1 MSKGPNKPLAGIRIL
16 DLTHMVSGP
25 FGGMVLADM
34 GAETIKVEPL
44 QGEGTRKWCEN
55 DPEMSID
62 GMGVYFMTLNRNKKS
77 VAIDLKT
84 PDGLELFYD
93 LVRVSDVVLNNFG
106 AGVPERLKID
116 FDSLSQVNPGI
127 ITCSITGYGSDGPDN
142 QRAAFDIVAQ
152 ATSGMMSVT
161 GTDVDHPVRTGTPV
175 ADIGAGIFAA
185 TGILAAIVERQ
196 TSGLGQHVDIS
207 MLDCQLSVLNYLVS
221 MYGFTGNDPVPMGNS
236 HIVHVPYNNY
246 VTADGFI
253 VIAVLTDS
261 FWQNLKKVL
270 CCEDLNDHR
279 FDSPAGRV
287 AHRDFIE
294 QKINE
299 ILPTQ
304 SSRHWLDRLRSYR
317 VPAGPV
323 NRMSEALQDP
333 QLLHRNMVI
342 DIKHPNGET
351 RKAAGNPIKMS
362 RSNEESFSPAPL
374 LGQDT
379 DEVLYSLLNYDAAR
393 IQDLKTKGVIG

>member
-1 MSKGPNKPLAGIRIL
+1 MSKSPNKPLTGIRVL

-25 FGGMVLADM
+25 FGGMVLADL
-34 GAETIKVEPL
+34 GAETIKIEPL

-55 DPEMSID
+55 DPEMSIE

-77 VAIDLKT
+77 VAIDLKS
-84 PDGLELFYD
+84 PEGLGVFHD

-106 AGVPERLKID
+106 AGVPERLNID
-116 FDSLSQVNPGI
+116 FESLSTINPGI

-142 QRAAFDIVAQ
+142 QRAAFDIVSQ

-161 GTDVDHPVRTGTPV
+161 GTDEDHPVRTGTPIG
-175 ADIGAGIFAA
+175 DIGAGIFAT

-196 TSGLGQHVDIS
+196 SSGLGQHVDIS

-221 MYGFTGNDPVPMGNS
+221 MFGFTGRDPVPIGNS
-236 HIVHVPYNNY
+236 HIVHVPYNNFR
-246 VTADGFI
+246 TADGFI
-253 VIAVLTDS
+253 VIAVLTDP

-270 CCEDLNDHR
+270 GCEELNDVR
-279 FDSPAGRV
+279 FDTPPGRV
-287 AHRDFIE
+287 THRDFIE

-304 SSRHWLDRLRSYR
+304 NSEYWLDRLREHR

-323 NRMSEALQDP
+323 NRLSEALQDP

-342 DIKHPNGET
+342 DIQHPNGET

-362 RSNEESFSPAPL
+362 RSNEESFKPAPL

-379 DEVLYSLLNYDAAR
+379 AEVLNSLLNYDPVQIEELR
-393 IQDLKTKGVIG
+393 TLGVIR